1 MRVERFEVPGLAQY
15 SYMVSDEGV
24 AAVIDPIRD
33 IDRYVAY
40 ALENGLRIVAVMET
54 HIHADFVAG
63 TVGLAEATG
72 AELCLSAYDIG
83 ERYVYRMPHRALAD
97 GDSIEVGGVRLQAL
111 HTPGHTPEHLS
122 FLLFEGGGEPTAMF
136 SGDFLFV
143 GSLGRPDLLGDAAKV
158 GLAHALYRS
167 LSGRLAGLPDAM
179 KVYPGHGAGSLCGSG
194 MSGRAETTLGVERA
208 TNSFFQL
215 GEEEFVAKIL
225 GSVPPMPEYYPRM
238 KELNAKGARPLGT
251 LPGGAGL
258 SVEEVAAFAKDK
270 EFVVVDLR
278 TPEKFGGEHIAG
290 AINIGAGANLPLW
303 AGWMLDAEK
312 KIVLIGEGEDEG
324 ETRLA
329 LGRVGLDRVAGH
341 LEGGMTAWMAAGLPV
356 VQTRLVT
363 PGEVAH
369 LPAGT
374 VVLDVRN
381 NAELGEGMISGSRH
395 AMLGGLP
402 GLVDELSRETR
413 LVTVCAGGY
422 RASLAASLLQAD
434 GFTNVGSLAGGLSA
448 WVAAGLP
455 IDREPDGQE

>member
-15 SYMVSDEGV
+15 SYVVSDGGV

-33 IDRYVAY
+33 FDRYVAY
-40 ALENGLRIVAVMET
+40 ALENGLRIVAVTET
-54 HIHADFVAG
+54 HIHADFAAG

-72 AELCLSAYDIG
+72 AELCLSAYDMG

-136 SGDFLFV
+136 SGDFLFA

-167 LSGRLAGLPDAM
+167 LSERLAGLPDVM

-194 MSGRAETTLGVERA
+194 MSGHAETTLGVERA
-208 TNSFFQL
+208 TNPFFRL
-215 GEEEFVAKIL
+215 GEEEFVARIL

-238 KELNAKGARPLGT
+238 KELNAVGARSLRT
-251 LPGGAGL
+251 LPGGAAL
-258 SVEEVAAFAKDK
+258 SVEQVAAAAKDDG
-270 EFVVVDLR
+270 FALVDLR
-278 TPEKFGGEHIAG
+278 TPGAFGAGHISG
-290 AINIGAGANLPLW
+290 AINIGEGANLPLW
-303 AGWMLDAEK
+303 AGWMLDAAK
-312 KIVLIGEGEDEG
+312 MIVLVGDGGDEE

-341 LEGGMTAWMAAGLPV
+341 LEGGMGAWVGAELPV
-356 VQTRLVT
+356 VRTRLVT
-363 PGEVAH
+363 AGEVAH

-381 NAELGEGMISGSRH
+381 DGELGEGMIPGSRH
-395 AMLGGLP
+395 AILGGLP
-402 GLVDELSRETR
+402 GLVEELPRETPI
-413 LVTVCAGGY
+413 VTVCAGGY

-434 GFTNVGSLAGGLSA
+434 GFTDVGSLAGGLGA

-455 IDREPDGQE
+455 IDR